1 MYLKSIKI
9 VGFRNFENCSLQFN
23 EGANI
28 LYGQNGSGKTNI
40 LEAIFVLLLSRSPR
54 GAADSVMIKDNSD
67 FYRLEGEVSSEN
79 RDYDLVIGSQR
90 VGRKKISINKL
101 PIRAGELF
109 EKFSA
114 VSVAPG
120 DVDLAA
126 GPPSRRR
133 DFLNIYLSQASQKYI
148 SNLTDYQKVLAQKN
162 AFLKQDNVTTETPY
176 NELLVLYGVEIMRAR
191 YDFLGEIGQ
200 SADIFYNKISSG
212 QKLLLIYK
220 PSVQCDKNS
229 STASM
234 ADSFRAKM
242 DRYRERERILHT
254 SLVGPHRDEIDII
267 IGDYPARTHGSQ
279 GELRTAAVALK
290 LAVFE
295 YLRRVRR
302 ATPILLLDEIF
313 AELDINRQ
321 QMLIELFGDFGQL
334 FLTSASHLPES
345 LSDKVKKFKI
355 ENGTVF
361 SE

>member
-1 MYLKSIKI
+1 MHLKSLKI
-9 VGFRNFENCSLQFN
+9 NNFRNFESSKLQFSD
-23 EGANI
+23 GANV

-54 GAADSVMIKDNSD
+54 GAPDSVMINNDSD
-67 FYRLEGEVSSEN
+67 FYRLEGEVSSDN
-79 RDYDLVIGSQR
+79 RDYNLGIGAQR
-90 VGRKKISINKL
+90 GGRKKISINKL
-101 PIRAGELF
+101 PVRPGELF

-114 VSVAPG
+114 VSAAPG

-126 GPPSRRR
+126 GPPSKRR

-148 SNLTDYQKVLAQKN
+148 SDLTDYQKVLAQKN
-162 AFLKQDNVTTETPY
+162 AFLKQDNATTETPY
-176 NELLVLYGVEIMRAR
+176 NDLLIQYGVEIMKRR
-191 YDFLGEIGQ
+191 FDFLEEIGL
-200 SADIFYNKISSG
+200 SANNFYKKISSG
-212 QKLLLIYK
+212 QKLSLIYK
-220 PSVQCDKNS
+220 PSVQSENNS
-229 STASM
+229 SIDAMT
-234 ADSFRAKM
+234 DSFRAKII
-242 DRYRERERILHT
+242 RYREREKILHT
-254 SLVGPHRDEIDII
+254 SLVGPHRDEIEIV

-279 GELRTAAVALK
+279 GELRTAAVAMK

-321 QMLIELFGDFGQL
+321 QLLIELFGDLGQL

-345 LSDKVKKFKI
+345 LSGKVKKFKI

-361 SE
+361 LE